1 MRFLFLILIGCGAG
15 LYAVAAVA
23 EPAVQTDLSGRIIA
37 FLKGMIG
44 SSQIEVAAVMFGLAN
59 VFLLVRRSIWNYPFG
74 LIMVSLYAWI
84 FYDAKLY
91 SDMLLQPFFFVIQ
104 LLGWWWWLTK
114 RDDQGQ
120 VIVERMPAYQI
131 PVYIAV
137 AAICIVAV
145 GGLMTRYT
153 DAAVPYWD
161 ATTTV
166 LSVIAQILLARRKLE
181 NWIVWIIVDVIA
193 IGVYTY
199 KGLNPTAVL
208 YAVFLCLAI
217 VGYVSWRRAE
227 RAPE

>member
-1 MRFLFLILIGCGAG
+1 MRFLFLVLISCGAG
-15 LYAVAAVA
+15 LCAFAGAVEPVA
-23 EPAVQTDLSGRIIA
+23 ETGLSAKIIS
-37 FLKGMIG
+37 FLKGMVG
-44 SSQIEVAAVMFGLAN
+44 SSPIEIIAVMFGFAN

-131 PVYIAV
+131 PVYAGAAAV
-137 AAICIVAV
+137 CIVAV
-145 GGLMTRYT
+145 GGLMTHYT

-227 RAPE
+227 RALA

>member
-1 MRFLFLILIGCGAG
+1 MRVVFVGLGCAVLASG
-15 LYAVAAVA
+15 LLATAA
-23 EPAVQTDLSGRIIA
+23 EPAVQNSMLSTVLG
-37 FLKGMIG
+37 FMQGMIG
-44 SSQIEVAAVMFGLAN
+44 GSPIEIAAVMFGFAN

-114 RDDQGQ
+114 RNDDGL
-120 VIVERMPAYQI
+120 VIVERMPIYQI
-131 PVYIAV
+131 PVYAGV

-145 GGLMTRYT
+145 GGLMSRYT

-161 ATTTV
+161 AATTV

-199 KGLNPTAVL
+199 KGLNPTAML
-208 YAVFLCLAI
+208 YTVFLCLAI
-217 VGYVSWRRAE
+217 AGFVNWRRAA
-227 RAPE
+227 RVPE